1 MKPKKLLEGKKI
13 LIVDDEP
20 DVLES
25 LIELL
30 ILCKIDTAS
39 SFEEGRQMLEDQN
52 YDMAVLDIMG
62 VQGFDLLKI
71 ANSRGTPAL
80 MLTAYALTEE
90 SLKKSVEGGAAYF
103 APKEKMADIEL
114 FVADVFEAMEKK
126 KNPWEKMLDRLG
138 GFYDKRFKGQNW
150 REEEDKFLKKE
161 INKFV

>member
-30 ILCKIDTAS
+30 SLCKIDTAS
-39 SFEEGRQMLEDQN
+39 SFEEGRQMLEDQD

-138 GFYDKRFKGQNW
+138 GFYDRRFKGQNW